1 MSLGARGICRCNSV
15 FRDRFPGRQ
24 TNNTIEPSLEPES
37 GTDIMWPSGRPPPTH
52 HLASSSSNS
61 LLVQLHLINATYA
74 DSLMC
79 RVKKGKVAK
88 PSAAPGGAAPPRR
101 RGRPAIDWTRSRK
114 RRLLRLYLCTPE
126 AELSLKKIL
135 EILAEG
141 PFQPK

>member
-1 MSLGARGICRCNSV
+1 
-15 FRDRFPGRQ
+15 
-24 TNNTIEPSLEPES
+24 
-37 GTDIMWPSGRPPPTH
+37 
-52 HLASSSSNS
+52 
-61 LLVQLHLINATYA
+61 
-74 DSLMC
+74 MC
-79 RVKKGKVAK
+79 RVKKGKVTK
-88 PSAAPGGAAPPRR
+88 PSVCRALASSGHQGGAPPRR